1 MMDIDPLSTRAS
13 SEMDVTQII
22 SISDD
27 DDDDLK
33 EERIKKETEK
43 KIS

>member
-1 MMDIDPLSTRAS
+1 MMDIDSLSTRAS
-13 SEMDVTQII
+13 SEMDITQII

-27 DDDDLK
+27 DDNDLK
-33 EERIKKETEK
+33 KERIKKETEK